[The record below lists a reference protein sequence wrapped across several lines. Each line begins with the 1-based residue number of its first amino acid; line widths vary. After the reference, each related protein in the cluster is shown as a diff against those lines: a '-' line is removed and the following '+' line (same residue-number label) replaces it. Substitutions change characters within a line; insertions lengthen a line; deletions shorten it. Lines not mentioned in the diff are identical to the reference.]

1 MKGDIS
7 MSTSWEEELRLSE
20 ETEDNL
26 LLDIINWKTNLYTGG
41 IKAKVL
47 GWRVVIDWEE
57 VNEQT
62 N

>member
-1 MKGDIS
+1 

-26 LLDIINWKTNLYTGG
+26 LFDIINWKTNLYTGG
-41 IKAKVL
+41 IRAKVL
-47 GWRVVIDWEE
+47 GWRVVVDWEE
-57 VNEQT
+57 VDEQT